1 LILWKIPDSTFSHAQ
16 LAQNFAVANLIAI
29 NTTVLNLSHRLLHES
44 LLSMQK
50 DFQLRGTVDDVPET
64 RDQML
69 AFIGESCNATTPDYN
84 LLVAIQEAL
93 ANAVVHGCGNNPSE
107 TVHCHVE
114 CNDSAIAITVR
125 NPGPGFDVSSLPDPT
140 SRENLAE
147 EHGRGIFLLRSLM
160 DEVRFEE
167 GGRLLQMCKLR
178 RPA

>member
-1 LILWKIPDSTFSHAQ
+1 
-16 LAQNFAVANLIAI
+16 
-29 NTTVLNLSHRLLHES
+29 LLDES

-69 AFIGESCNATTPDYN
+69 AFIGESCHATTPDYN

-125 NPGPGFDVSSLPDPT
+125 DPGPGFDVASLPDPT
-140 SRENLAE
+140 SMENLAE

-167 GGRLLQMCKLR
+167 GGRLLQMRKLR